1 MNRPRNYLVI
11 ALAALL
17 LAAPVTASATTGL
30 LDGSHLDVYTNE
42 NGQLQ
47 ARLDAQPGGEFFS
60 PSATPAN
67 AGLNLAVQDQSGAFA
82 LHGFLGNSF
91 VEVSAPVVS
100 GDGSS
105 GNPFRMSNVYRT
117 QGSELQIT
125 QVIGYVNGPSEFT
138 LSYGISNPSNQ
149 GPQTPVRFRASLA
162 ADLYVAGNDAGRGYF
177 NGAGQRRVGGVNSDA
192 GSLGLIVDLAPPGSG
207 LGWTQHEANAY
218 GTVFSKVTDPA
229 GPGFD
234 GTVVQ
239 DSVDNGVGVQW
250 DQHGVSGLLE
260 GQTTTFTVGWRFI
273 RFQGLGLTP
282 ESGTDVP
289 GERHVIR
296 AVVDSPEGGG
306 AVGEVIRYTVFGANP
321 QSGQAVTG
329 AGGSALIAYTGKNEG
344 TDTVSVY
351 VDLNRNGEQD
361 PDEASRQATVEWV
374 RPEAGRTAV
383 LRPVSGAVLVS
394 RSSIKGGNRAQTGQA
409 SGFVPLTDPAVVGIG
424 ALVDATHG
432 VLEAITARNRSGNP
446 QDGQFS
452 GGQFKI
458 RQKRA
463 SKPVTDVLLT
473 ERLRCR
479 GSSGPRKR
487 TLTAEASGR
496 FRVVGRF
503 ANGTP
508 RGKARWITTDRCTST
523 TIKVR
528 KGKVTV
534 RDVRRHRTVTLKK
547 GRSYRA
553 RR

>member
-1 MNRPRNYLVI
+1 MNRVRNSIVV
-11 ALAALL
+11 ALAAFL
-17 LAAPVTASATTGL
+17 LAAPGTASAATGL
-30 LDGSHLDVYTNE
+30 IDGSHLDIYTNE

-60 PSATPAN
+60 PSANPAS
-67 AGLNLAVQDQSGAFA
+67 AGLNLAVQDQTGARV

-91 VEVSAPVVS
+91 VEVSPPTVQ
-100 GDGSS
+100 GDGSA
-105 GNPFRMSNVYRT
+105 GNPFQMTNVYRT
-117 QGSELQIT
+117 QGSELQVS
-125 QVIGYVNGPSEFT
+125 QVIRYVNGPSEFT
-138 LSYGISNPSNQ
+138 LSYGISNPTSQ

-162 ADLYVAGNDAGRGYF
+162 ADLYVAGSDTGRGYF

-192 GSLGLIVDLAPPGSG
+192 GSSGLIVDLAPTGSG

-218 GTVFSKVTDPA
+218 GTVFSKVMDPD

-234 GTVVQ
+234 GTIVQ

-250 DQHGVSGLLE
+250 DQRRVGGLLE
-260 GQTTTFTVGWRFI
+260 GETTTFTVGWRFI

-296 AVVDSPEGGG
+296 AVVDNPEGDA

-329 AGGSALIAYTGKNEG
+329 GDGSALIAYTGRMVG

-361 PDEASRQATVEWV
+361 ADEASRQATVEWV
-374 RPEAGRTAV
+374 RPQAGRTAV

-394 RSSIKGGNRAQTGQA
+394 RSSIKGGNRAQAGQT
-409 SGFVPLTDPAVVGIG
+409 SDFVPLTDPAVVGIG
-424 ALVDATHG
+424 ALVDATQG
-432 VLEAITARNRSGNP
+432 VLEAITARDRSGNP

-458 RQKRA
+458 RQKRG
-463 SKPVTDVLLT
+463 SKPVTDVLLS

-479 GSSGPRKR
+479 GSGGPRKR
-487 TLTAEASGR
+487 SLTADTRGR

-503 ANGTP
+503 ARSTP

-534 RDVRRHRTVTLKK
+534 RDLRRHRTVTLKK